1 MFKKKQKDLKKK
13 HPTVFTEPQ
22 INGTLEFKYS
32 IWLEEKK
39 KVWNFRKNLK
49 SIVKLKFNQIK
60 LKELKGELWAFNELL
75 IVFVDNKVIG
85 GLNAFLDW
93 ARVNYNFED
102 FRNDALYETLRSE
115 EYAAYLA
122 SKNVI
127 KMF

>member
-1 MFKKKQKDLKKK
+1 
-13 HPTVFTEPQ
+13 
-22 INGTLEFKYS
+22 
-32 IWLEEKK
+32 
-39 KVWNFRKNLK
+39 
-49 SIVKLKFNQIK
+49 
-60 LKELKGELWAFNELL
+60 
-75 IVFVDNKVIG
+75 VFVDNKVIG

-102 FRNDALYETLRSE
+102 FRNDALYETLRRE